1 MESKNNFRGHF
12 FCYGHKIFAPCDRR
26 AMIFSPHVT
35 LCAPKFP
42 VKVDDNVTEVN
53 GKSTNLGKFGNLLPA
68 DKKKPVKLK
77 LVRLV

>member
-1 MESKNNFRGHF
+1 
-12 FCYGHKIFAPCDRR
+12 
-26 AMIFSPHVT
+26 MIFSPHVT
-35 LCAPKFP
+35 PCAPKFP